1 MSCLYLGGQLRSDH
15 RLPRS
20 SVYTSS
26 QRLEQSP
33 CLNTEGH
40 QCVVLITGLTW
51 RLKSLELPRKVHCG

>member
-1 MSCLYLGGQLRSDH
+1 MSCLCLGGQLRSDYG
-15 RLPRS
+15 LPGL

-40 QCVVLITGLTW
+40 QCIVLIVGLT
-51 RLKSLELPRKVHCG
+51 